1 MILSFVS
8 YITLFVAGIFSLP
21 EPTTI
26 AQSSAAPGDS
36 MSINPARV
44 PQEGVEIVG
53 RLKER
58 IIELEERVKEL
69 EAQLEEK
76 EEMKCVLEG
85 DLENLKKE
93 VRNHMKRGWIWSINV
108 LLKMDNTVC
117 NCINTEP

>member
-8 YITLFVAGIFSLP
+8 CIILFMAGIFSLP

-26 AQSSAAPGDS
+26 AQSSAAPGKS
-36 MSINPARV
+36 MSTSPTKV

-58 IIELEERVKEL
+58 IRELEERVEEL

-85 DLENLKKE
+85 DLDNLKKE
-93 VRNHMKRGWIWSINV
+93 VRNLIERGWDLV
-108 LLKMDNTVC
+108 Q
-117 NCINTEP
+117 